1 MFTNKF
7 FVCCCLFSLSM
18 ALNTFAAD
26 KFQVGDL
33 YYSIISEENKT
44 VKVEA
49 ESVTNN
55 YNKLVE
61 CTIPGEI
68 TYNGATYSVTGI
80 AYDAFNNVANLIS
93 VTIPA
98 TILNIDTISLS
109 HFEAN
114 AFYNSLKLKS
124 INVDANNP
132 NYMSMDGVLFTKD
145 KKMLISYPTTK
156 DETRYV
162 VPDGVVK
169 IGTYAFNACSFSEIV
184 LPSSLTTLCFASF
197 HQCSQVTTIVCYAT
211 TPPVETYGWTFA
223 YTAQELLY
231 VPEDAVQAYTDSEL
245 WGNFKDILP
254 ILNSVVVLDESNDK
268 TSAQLQ
274 TMAGKTIDAQLNRS
288 FVADGA
294 WYTLCLPFALTADEV
309 AESFGQCELM
319 KLDHSQKQS
328 EDLLYIHFNT
338 ATAVEA
344 GTPYLFRPAS
354 TINSPVFKGVA
365 INMQAATVLAPAD
378 GLVSMTGTYSPMQVP
393 DGKWYLGPNNTL
405 YQPQST
411 VNTKGFR
418 AYFALAP
425 SLGNKVRARVVM
437 NGQISTDFDLITTD
451 SATVRK
457 VIEDGQV
464 YIVRNGVKY
473 NLQGQKV
480 AQ

>member
-33 YYSIISEENKT
+33 YYSIISETDKT

-49 ESVTNN
+49 ESVINN
-55 YNKLVE
+55 YNKLTE
-61 CTIPGEI
+61 CTIPREI
-68 TYNGATYSVTGI
+68 THNGAIYSVTGI
-80 AYDAFNNVANLIS
+80 ACDAFNNVANLIS
-93 VTIPA
+93 VAIPA
-98 TILNIDTISLS
+98 TILDIETISS
-109 HFEAN
+109 NSFEAN

-124 INVDANNP
+124 INVDTNNP

-162 VPDGVVK
+162 VPDGVAK

-184 LPSSLTTLCFASF
+184 LPSSLTTLCFAAF
-197 HQCSQVTTIVCYAT
+197 YQCSQVTTIVCYAT
-211 TPPVETYGWTFA
+211 SPPEETYDWTFA

-231 VPEDAVQAYTDSEL
+231 VPEDAVQAYKDSKL

-254 ILNSVVVLDESNDK
+254 IPNSIVVLDESSDD
-268 TSAQLQ
+268 TPTQLSSLD
-274 TMAGKTIDAQLNRS
+274 GKTVDAQLNRS

-354 TINSPVFKGVA
+354 TINSPVFKGVT
-365 INMQAATVLAPAD
+365 IDMQASTELAPAD

-393 DGKWYLGPNNTL
+393 DGKWYLGPDNTL
-405 YQPQST
+405 YQPQGT

-418 AYFALAP
+418 AYFALAS

-473 NLQGQKV
+473 NLQGQKI